1 MLDREFL
8 IMIHKEKG
16 SLKHLQNDG
25 ILKENIIKT
34 ELTIVANPEAYI
46 K

>member
-8 IMIHKEKG
+8 IMIHKEKRT
-16 SLKHLQNDG
+16 LKYLQNDG
-25 ILKENIIKT
+25 ILKENVIKT